1 MITEVVVDLFFRCCR
16 GQRDA
21 FEELQTVAC
30 SSDQHLARAFVMR
43 LYTYG
48 SQLVEK
54 NTRLARRLSRDVI
67 EWALATANSPGP
79 ERPYAEYVV
88 GTCYAEG
95 LTLPHFSRNEG
106 EPPL

>member
-1 MITEVVVDLFFRCCR
+1 MDTEVVVDLFFRCCR

-48 SQLVEK
+48 SQLVDK
-54 NTRLARRLSRDVI
+54 STRLARRLSRDVI

-79 ERPYAEYVV
+79 ERPYAEYIV

-95 LTLPHFSRNEG
+95 LML
-106 EPPL
+106 L